1 MKGHVSDQRL
11 LAYLDGEL
19 EPTGRR
25 EVLRHVRACGRC
37 SEELE
42 LLRSAGRRLSA
53 ALERLDTAPP
63 WEGLP
68 HRVRQALEARGR
80 GTIPFPVERRV
91 GSSASHPP
99 SRRALATAAAILLL
113 VAGGAA
119 AAIPGSPVRVWVER
133 SVDAV
138 TGLFSGAPAVNAA
151 ADGPVVPLARPGVA
165 VEPLDGRVHVA
176 ILEPAEGVEV
186 RVRITDAT
194 VAAVTV
200 SEAGFRTGRG
210 RIEVL
215 APAAGELIV
224 EIPRSARSARVEVD
238 GRPMLEK
245 RGADLHL
252 LVPAVDTAGSEVRFR
267 LGPER
272 P

>member
-68 HRVRQALEARGR
+68 DRVRQALEARRR

-119 AAIPGSPVRVWVER
+119 AAIPGSPVRVWVEH

-138 TGLFSGAPAVNAA
+138 TGLFAGTPAVDAA
-151 ADGPVVPLARPGVA
+151 ADSPVVPLARPGVA
-165 VEPLDGRVHVA
+165 VEPLNGRVHVA

-186 RVRITDAT
+186 RVRVTDAT
-194 VAAVTV
+194 VAAVSV
-200 SEAGFRTGRG
+200 REAGFRTGRG

-215 APAAGELIV
+215 APAAGELLV